1 MIRQISQS
9 TLKNMDSYNPLRLLG
24 KQKLPLIGWRKKEI
38 LLNIN
43 RLFNLL
49 QSIFGDGKQK
59 IHQKDVGLRIYH
71 LKPMIKCDKKGAML
85 ETLT

>member
-1 MIRQISQS
+1 MIRKISQS
-9 TLKNMDSYNPLRLLG
+9 TLKNRDFHNPLRLLG
-24 KQKLPLIGWRKKEI
+24 KQKLPLIGWRKKET

-43 RLFNLL
+43 ML
-49 QSIFGDGKQK
+49 QKFSPPIFGEGKQK

-71 LKPMIKCDKKGAML
+71 LKPMIKCDKKKAML